1 MSGLSLSV
9 AGELC
14 NDWSRVCAC
23 LGGGSILPGG
33 GGGVSVCA
41 LHGGSRLL
49 LHYQL
54 LRKPAV
60 IFSLFLPVSNAKGH
74 PIVSGVTHICNFYCC
89 LICINQ
95 LVRWKRQNYL
105 FIWSNEC
112 YCSHD
117 DLVFHRLQD
126 LFCLPFVFNW
136 KTLLNPTLLKL
147 YLIWACHV
155 QELDFCSWT
164 FHCVKMYNMKQQ

>member
-33 GGGVSVCA
+33 GGVSVCA

-54 LRKPAV
+54 LRKPAA

-89 LICINQ
+89 LICIKQ
-95 LVRWKRQNYL
+95 LVRWNRQNYL

-126 LFCLPFVFNW
+126 LFCLH
-136 KTLLNPTLLKL
+136 LSLIGRR
-147 YLIWACHV
+147 YLIQHCWSYTYYEHV
-155 QELDFCSWT
+155 MLKSWT
-164 FHCVKMYNMKQQ
+164 SVHEYFTV